1 MQVEVIDNST
11 RDLASLLLPSI
22 EESQEVRI
30 AVAFLSCRGLSSIR
44 SSVHRSLEQGAS
56 LEFLVGLDLSA
67 TEPAAVRDLYQMCR
81 ANERLSLYCFA
92 DLGPSVTYHPKLYLM
107 RKGEEV
113 TAVIGSSNL
122 TQGGLRRNIE
132 LNVVLRANVKEV
144 IASDVYSAYNRLK
157 FDKRRAEPDE
167 EFIELYRELYERQKR
182 QRQSETHDAA
192 SRELIAR
199 FQGKAKTLRRPVP
212 TAADLIGW
220 LKLVFDQVPAG
231 EFTNEDLYRIEAVF
245 QAYYPDNQNVRP
257 KIRQKLQELRDMGF
271 LEHLGRSRWRKV
283 R

>member
-1 MQVEVIDNST
+1 MQVEVIDNSS

-30 AVAFLSCRGLSSIR
+30 AVAFLSRRGLSAIR
-44 SSVHRSLEQGAS
+44 SSAQGSLERGAS
-56 LEFLVGLDLSA
+56 LEFLVGLDLSV

-81 ANERLSLYCFA
+81 ANERMSLYCYA

-107 RKGEEV
+107 RKGEEI

-132 LNVVLRANVKEV
+132 LNVVLRANVREE
-144 IASDVYSAYNRLK
+144 IAADVYSAYNRLK

-167 EFIELYRELYERQKR
+167 EFIELYREIYERQRRLR
-182 QRQSETHDAA
+182 QAGAREAG
-192 SRELIAR
+192 SRELMAR
-199 FQGKAKTLRRPVP
+199 FRGKAQTLRRPIP
-212 TAADLIGW
+212 TVDDLVGW
-220 LKLVFDQVPAG
+220 LKLVYDHVPDG
-231 EFTNEDLYRIEAVF
+231 DFTNEDLYRLDATF

-257 KIRQKLQELRDMGF
+257 KIRQKLQELRDMG
-271 LEHLGRSRWRKV
+271 LIEHLARSRWRKV